1 MNTPRHLAAVCLLVL
16 GSLMQ
21 APVHARADLSWH
33 DTRTSSAI
41 HRKSYEVPTDYSP
54 GSAGVGVPSGSTITR
69 VAVNLTGQ
77 SAAQINTRLCW
88 NKSRCIT
95 VTAAHMDTSAFAGLD
110 ASRPFTLWHSVPGR
124 GPIINPIYVPASVT
138 VWYQPPIPPVR

>member
-1 MNTPRHLAAVCLLVL
+1 MNIFRRAIALCLLTL
-16 GSLMQ
+16 TGTTQ
-21 APVHARADLSWH
+21 IPAYARADLAWH

-54 GSAGVGVPSGSTITR
+54 GAAGTDVPPGSTITR
-69 VAVNLTGQ
+69 VAVNLTGPS
-77 SAAQINTRLCW
+77 SAQVNTRLCW
-88 NKSRCIT
+88 NGSRCIVVNAT
-95 VTAAHMDTSAFAGLD
+95 HMDTDAFAGLD

-138 VWYQPPIPPVR
+138 VWYQPSVPPAR

>member
-1 MNTPRHLAAVCLLVL
+1 MNISRLAIALCLLIL
-16 GSLMQ
+16 GSTTQ
-21 APVHARADLSWH
+21 ARAQARADLSWH

-54 GSAGVGVPSGSTITR
+54 RSAGVDIPPGSTITR

-88 NKSRCIT
+88 NGSQCVT
-95 VTAAHMDTSAFAGLD
+95 VTAAHMNTDAFAGLD
-110 ASRPFTLWHSVPGR
+110 PSRPFTLWHSVPGR